1 MEYLPFA
8 NRKTSKAL
16 TLELSF
22 LIFVSGVNNAD
33 RSNRFPFKMR
43 SNVTKMSGMDLFY

>member
-8 NRKTSKAL
+8 NRKTSKA

-33 RSNRFPFKMR
+33 RSNRSPFKMR